1 MAHLP
6 PRRGLLVLWPLL
18 ATAPAAAFDAVDGVA
33 LDGVDAVTLDR
44 VEVTSTRLRQVPAFE
59 VPASIS
65 MIGMGVDAARAG
77 VNVSEVLGGVP
88 GLSARDR
95 QNFAQDTQLSIRGFG
110 ARSTFG
116 VRGVRLYADGIP
128 ATMPD
133 GQGQV
138 SHFSLAGAERIEV
151 LRGPFSALHGNSS
164 GGVVQVWSADGE
176 APAHGHVQAS
186 AGRDASHALSAS
198 LRGAGDVFGYAFA
211 ASAFETDG
219 WRDHGA
225 AKRTSFNAKLHA
237 ALPGDG
243 RVQLVANHFDAPDAQ
258 DPLGLTWAQV
268 QADPRQATSVATQFN
283 TRKSVRQDQMGLRF
297 EQPFGNGHALEAMAY
312 AGRREIEQFLSLPIA
327 AQANPLN
334 SGGVIDLDN
343 DYGGVD
349 LRWSWRGSL
358 AGRALEVTAGANADR
373 QRQHRRGYENF
384 VGTTL
389 GVRGALRR
397 DERNRVDNVDGYAQA
412 WWQFADRWS
421 LLAGA
426 RRSEVRFR
434 SQDHYVTGANPD
446 DSGRVDYA
454 ETTPVLG
461 LVFAPRDAWR
471 VYLSA
476 GRGFETP
483 TFNELGYRA
492 DGGAGLAFDL
502 TPATSRNVELGAK
515 WRSARGLHVEAALFR
530 ADTDD
535 ELAVARNVGGRS
547 SYRNVG
553 RARREGAE
561 LSASLPLAADWSL
574 ELAWTWLDAHFRDSF
589 PICTGAG
596 CTNPSVLVPAG
607 TAIPGTARR
616 QGYARLQWQPGAW
629 RFALE
634 AAGAGEIGVN
644 DTGSQHAPGYVVA
657 NLEAART
664 WRLARGSLH
673 AFARIDNL
681 ADHAYIGS
689 VIVNEG
695 NGRYYEPAPGRG
707 WLLGLRWNWSAAGG
721 G

>member
-1 MAHLP
+1 MTTFPSL
-6 PRRGLLVLWPLL
+6 RGVLALWPLL
-18 ATAPAAAFDAVDGVA
+18 ATAPAMADDV
-33 LDGVDAVTLDR
+33 LDPVTLDR
-44 VEVTSTRLRQVPAFE
+44 VEVTSTRLRDVPAFE

-65 MIGMGVDAARAG
+65 VIDLDDAAARPG
-77 VNVSEVLGGVP
+77 VNVSEALGSVP

-116 VRGVRLYADGIP
+116 VRGLRLYADGIP

-164 GGVVQVWSADGE
+164 GGVLQIWSVDGE
-176 APAHGHVQAS
+176 APTHGHVQAS

-198 LRGAGDVFGYAFA
+198 LLGAGDVLGYAFA
-211 ASAFETDG
+211 ASAFDTDG

-225 AKRTSFNAKLHA
+225 ARRTSFNAKLHA
-237 ALPGDG
+237 ALPREG
-243 RVQLVANHFDAPDAQ
+243 RVQFVANRFDAPDAQ

-268 QADPRQATSVATQFN
+268 QADPRQATSVATQFD
-283 TRKSVRQDQMGLRF
+283 TRKSARQEQLGLRI
-297 EQPFGNGHALEAMAY
+297 EQPLRGGHALEAMAY
-312 AGRREIEQFLSLPIA
+312 AGQRGIEQFLALPVA

-334 SGGVIDLDN
+334 AGGVIDLDN

-349 LRWSWRGSL
+349 LRWTWRGAL
-358 AGRALEVTAGANADR
+358 GGRAFEVTAGGNADR

-384 VGTTL
+384 VGGAL

-397 DERNRVDNVDGYAQA
+397 DERNRVDNLDRYAQA
-412 WWQFADRWS
+412 WWQFAERWS

-426 RRSEVRFR
+426 RRSELRFR
-434 SQDHYVTGANPD
+434 SHDGYVTAANPD
-446 DSGRVDYA
+446 DSGRVEYSSTA
-454 ETTPVLG
+454 PVLG
-461 LVFAPRDAWR
+461 LTFAPHGDWR
-471 VYLSA
+471 LYLSA

-502 TPATSRNVELGAK
+502 RAAASRNVELGAK
-515 WRSARGLHVEAALFR
+515 WRNARGAQVEAALFR

-547 SYRNVG
+547 SFRNVG

-561 LSASLPLAADWSL
+561 VSASLPLAQDWAL
-574 ELAWTWLDAHFRDSF
+574 ALAWTWLDARFRDGF
-589 PICTGAG
+589 PICTAAG
-596 CTNPSVLVPAG
+596 CTAPSVQVPAG
-607 TAIPGTARR
+607 TAIPGTAR
-616 QGYARLQWQPGAW
+616 QQAFARVQWRPRGW
-629 RFALE
+629 TFALE
-634 AAGAGEIGVN
+634 AQGMGAVGVN
-644 DTGSQHAPGYVVA
+644 DTGSERAPGHVVA
-657 NLEAART
+657 HLEAART
-664 WRLARGSLH
+664 WRTARGSLR
-673 AFARIDNL
+673 AFARVDNL
-681 ADHAYIGS
+681 LDRDHIGS

-695 NGRYYEPAPGRG
+695 NGRYYEPGPGRG
-707 WLLGLRWNWSAAGG
+707 WLLGLRWHWSAAGDD
-721 G
+721 

>member
-1 MAHLP
+1 MFPSL
-6 PRRGLLVLWPLL
+6 RGVLALWPLL
-18 ATAPAAAFDAVDGVA
+18 ATAPAMADDV
-33 LDGVDAVTLDR
+33 LDAVTLDR
-44 VEVTSTRLRQVPAFE
+44 VEVTSTRLREVPAFE

-65 MIGMGVDAARAG
+65 VVQLDDATARPGVG
-77 VNVSEVLGGVP
+77 VSEALAGVP

-116 VRGVRLYADGIP
+116 VRGLRLYADGIP

-176 APAHGHVQAS
+176 APARGHVQAS
-186 AGRDASHALSAS
+186 AGRDAAHMLSAS
-198 LRGAGDVFGYAFA
+198 LRGAGDALGYAFA
-211 ASAFETDG
+211 AGAFDTDG

-225 AKRTSFNAKLHA
+225 ARRLSFNAKLHA
-237 ALPGDG
+237 GLPGDG
-243 RVQLVANHFDAPDAQ
+243 RVQLVANRFDAPDAQ
-258 DPLGLTWAQV
+258 DPLGLTWTQV
-268 QADPRQATSVATQFN
+268 QANPRQATSVATTFD
-283 TRKSVRQDQMGLRF
+283 TRKSVRQDQLGLRV
-297 EQPFGNGHALEAMAY
+297 EQPFGSGHALEAMAY
-312 AGRREIEQFLSLPIA
+312 AGRRDIEQFLPLPVA

-358 AGRALEVTAGANADR
+358 GGCAFTFTAGANADR

-384 VGTTL
+384 VGAAL
-389 GVRGALRR
+389 GVRGTLRR
-397 DERNRVDNVDGYAQA
+397 DERNRVDNFDQYAQA
-412 WWQFADRWS
+412 WWQFAERWS

-434 SQDHYVTGANPD
+434 SQDHYITASNPD
-446 DSGRVDYA
+446 DSGRVGFADTA
-454 ETTPVLG
+454 PVLG
-461 LVFAPRDAWR
+461 LTFAPREDWR
-471 VYLSA
+471 LYLSA

-492 DGGAGLAFDL
+492 DGGAGFAFDL
-502 TPATSRNVELGAK
+502 RPAASRNAEFGAK
-515 WRSARGLHVEAALFR
+515 WRSARGLQVEAALFR

-553 RARREGAE
+553 RTRREGAE
-561 LSASLPLAADWSL
+561 VSALLPLAEAWSL
-574 ELAWTWLDAHFRDSF
+574 ELAWTWLDAHFRDGF
-589 PICTGAG
+589 PICTAAG

-607 TAIPGTARR
+607 TSIPGTAR
-616 QGYARLQWQPGAW
+616 QQAFARVQWQPRAW
-629 RFALE
+629 RVALE
-634 AAGAGEIGVN
+634 AVGMSAVGVN
-644 DTGSQHAPGYVVA
+644 DVGNERAPGYVVA
-657 NLEAART
+657 NAEAART
-664 WRLARGSLH
+664 WRLARGSLR
-673 AFARIDNL
+673 AFARVDNL
-681 ADHAYIGS
+681 FDHDYVGS

-707 WLLGLRWNWSAAGG
+707 WLFGLRWNWSATGG

>member
-1 MAHLP
+1 MWPRLP
-6 PRRGLLVLWPLL
+6 RSVPWLL
-18 ATAPAAAFDAVDGVA
+18 ALLPVVAFAAERMP
-33 LDGVDAVTLDR
+33 DAVTLDR
-44 VEVTSTRLRQVPAFE
+44 IEVTSARLRQVPAFE

-65 MIGMGVDAARAG
+65 VVVLGDDAARAG
-77 VNVSEVLGGVP
+77 VNVSEALSGVP

-116 VRGVRLYADGIP
+116 VRGLRLYADGIP

-138 SHFSLAGAERIEV
+138 SHFTLAGAERIEV

-164 GGVVQVWSADGE
+164 GGVVQLWSAEGE
-176 APAHGHVQAS
+176 APMQGSLQAS
-186 AGRDASHALSAS
+186 VGRDASHALSAR
-198 LRGAGDVFGYAFA
+198 LRDAGEVFGYALA

-219 WRDHGA
+219 GRDHGA
-225 AKRTSFNAKLHA
+225 ARRTSFNANLHA
-237 ALPGDG
+237 ALPGGG
-243 RVQLVANHFDAPDAQ
+243 RVRLVANHFDAPDAQ

-268 QADPRQATSVATQFN
+268 QANPRQATAAAIAFD
-283 TRKSVRQDQMGLRF
+283 TRKSARQDQLGLRV
-297 EQPFGNGHALEAMAY
+297 EQAFGSGHAVEAMAY
-312 AGRREIEQFLSLPIA
+312 AGRRTIEQFLALPVA
-327 AQANPLN
+327 AQASPLN

-343 DYGGVD
+343 DYGGID
-349 LRWSWRGSL
+349 LRWRWRGSL
-358 AGRALEVTAGANADR
+358 AGRVLEVTAGANADR

-384 VGTTL
+384 VGGTL

-397 DERNRVDNVDGYAQA
+397 DERNRVDNIDQYAQA
-412 WWQFADRWS
+412 WWPFAERWS
-421 LLAGA
+421 LLAGV
-426 RRSEVRFR
+426 RHSEVRFG

-446 DSGRVDYA
+446 DSGRVDYT

-461 LVFAPRDAWR
+461 LTFAPRDDWR

-502 TPATSRNVELGAK
+502 RPATSRNVELGTK
-515 WRSARGLHVEAALFR
+515 WRRARGLHVEAALFR

-547 SYRNVG
+547 SFRNVG

-561 LSASLPLAADWSL
+561 VSASLPLADDWSL
-574 ELAWTWLDAHFRDSF
+574 QLAWTWLDARFRDRF
-589 PICTGAG
+589 PVCTAAG
-596 CTNPSVLVPAG
+596 CTNPSVVVPAG
-607 TAIPGTARR
+607 TTIPGTARR
-616 QGYARLQWQPGAW
+616 QGHARVQWQPGAW

-634 AAGAGEIGVN
+634 ATGVGEVGVD
-644 DTGSQHAPGYVVA
+644 DTGRERAPGHVVA
-657 NLEAART
+657 NVEAART
-664 WRLARGSLH
+664 WRFARGTLH

-681 ADHAYIGS
+681 SNHAYIGS

-695 NGRYYEPAPGRG
+695 NGRFYEPAPGRG
-707 WLLGLRWNWSAAGG
+707 WLLGLRWDGSASGTP
-721 G
+721 